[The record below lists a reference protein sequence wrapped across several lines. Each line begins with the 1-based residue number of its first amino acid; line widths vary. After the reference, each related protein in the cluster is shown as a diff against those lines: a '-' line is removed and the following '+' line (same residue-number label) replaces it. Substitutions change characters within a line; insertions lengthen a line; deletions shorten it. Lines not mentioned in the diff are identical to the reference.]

1 MKMRTEKQRDM
12 MKYNK
17 ALEEMQKKMRGVFN
31 QELPRALMIGYDHK
45 IEEYYNEF
53 IPKIDAAE
61 FEVDKMSL
69 REELEGKLREDYVK
83 VMERRKLATETK

>member
-1 MKMRTEKQRDM
+1 MKMRTQKQSDI

-17 ALEEMQKKMRGVFN
+17 ALTEMQKKMRGVFN
-31 QELPRALMIGYDHK
+31 EELPRALMIGYDHK

-61 FEVDKMSL
+61 FEMDKMAL
-69 REELEGKLREDYVK
+69 REELEQKIRNDYIQ
-83 VMERRKLATETK
+83 VMERRKLATTK